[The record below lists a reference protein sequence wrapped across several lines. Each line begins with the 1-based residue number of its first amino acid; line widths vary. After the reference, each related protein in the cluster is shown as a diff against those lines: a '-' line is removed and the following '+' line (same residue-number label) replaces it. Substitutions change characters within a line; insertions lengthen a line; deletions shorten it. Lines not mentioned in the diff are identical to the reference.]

1 MAAQSY
7 VAVRPGSTL
16 TAAMLVV
23 TVECRA
29 QRTASPTDVMGRSY
43 SFQLY
48 HSKEE
53 AYWTSRLEREG
64 VAPPLLW
71 RSLSSVLGRD
81 RGTAGATDHGAEEF
95 AAFFARRAKSR
106 VIQQLLRHETAPGR
120 CRPSSCAL
128 KLTSSR

>member
-48 HSKEE
+48 HSKED
-53 AYWTSRLEREG
+53 AYWTSRLERDG
-64 VAPPLLW
+64 VAP

>member
-1 MAAQSY
+1 
-7 VAVRPGSTL
+7 
-16 TAAMLVV
+16 MLVV
-23 TVECRA
+23 TVEPNL
-29 QRTASPTDVMGRSY
+29 QRRRPTLWVEA

-53 AYWTSRLEREG
+53 AYWTSRLEPDG

-106 VIQQLLRHETAPGR
+106 VIQQLLRHETAPVSL
-120 CRPSSCAL
+120 SSFQLCTEADV
-128 KLTSSR
+128 KLLSDVRRIILSSPVKILLS